1 MQIFL
6 DTANID
12 EIKKGAAMGVLDGV
26 TTNPTLVAREQ
37 GKPFEVILKQIL
49 KIVDGPISAE
59 VISTDAAGMVKE
71 AEKYAKMHKNIY
83 VKIPLIDEGLK
94 ASKILSKKGI
104 KINCTLCFSA
114 AQALLAAKAGATLI
128 SPFIGRIDDINY
140 NGLDLIAEIRQIY
153 DNYKIKTKILAAS
166 IRSPRQFTECALL
179 GADIITLP
187 YKVFEKLSK
196 HPLTDIGLQRFLDD
210 WEKYKKQAKR

>member
-59 VISTDAAGMVKE
+59 VVSTDTAGMVKE

-94 ASKILSKKGI
+94 AIKILSKKGI

-128 SPFIGRIDDINY
+128 SPFIGRIDDMNY